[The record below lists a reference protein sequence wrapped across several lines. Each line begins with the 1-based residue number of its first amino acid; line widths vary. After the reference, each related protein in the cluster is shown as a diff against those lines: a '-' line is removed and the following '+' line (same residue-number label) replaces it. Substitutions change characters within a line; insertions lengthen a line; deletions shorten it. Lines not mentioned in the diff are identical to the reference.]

1 MGHVKNVRC
10 SKIRIGYDVI
20 MGQILSIT
28 EDAKTRIREILSDTE
43 KDKVGVRIAVSEGGC
58 AGYSYEMTYVD
69 NVIPNDELIDEGDVK
84 VFIDPAAIMFLLGS
98 TMDFKSDKFK
108 SGFVFIN
115 PNETE
120 RCGCGE
126 SFSV

>member
-1 MGHVKNVRC
+1 MN
-10 SKIRIGYDVI
+10 
-20 MGQILSIT
+20 
-28 EDAKTRIREILSDTE
+28 
-43 KDKVGVRIAVSEGGC
+43 
-58 AGYSYEMTYVD
+58 YVD
-69 NVIPNDELIDEGDVK
+69 NINPADEFIEEDGIK
-84 VFIDPAAIMFLLGS
+84 VFIDPGAIMFLLGS

-108 SGFVFIN
+108 SGFVFMN

>member
-1 MGHVKNVRC
+1 MM
-10 SKIRIGYDVI
+10 RIIFLV
-20 MGQILSIT
+20 MFLSP
-28 EDAKTRIREILSDTE
+28 LSFAD
-43 KDKVGVRIAVSEGGC
+43 
-58 AGYSYEMTYVD
+58 YSS
-69 NVIPNDELIDEGDVK
+69 NDDVK
-84 VFIDPAAIMFLLGS
+84 IFIDPAAIMFLLGS

-108 SGFVFIN
+108 SGFVFMN